1 MAAGSKRKNKG
12 GHGEDH
18 VDERWLLTY
27 SDMITL
33 LMALFI
39 VMWSMAT
46 VNTSKFE
53 ALSASLKDAF
63 SGKIL
68 SGGEAIMQPGSSS
81 SSEPSPP
88 EPPLPAVKAIE
99 PTTKSQGDGQRSDAP
114 AKETEELDKLKKE
127 IDAWTKTHGLAKEV
141 ETEVA
146 RRGLIVRVLTDRVL
160 FDSGSAQIKPQADP
174 LLDALSRLLKTEV
187 RNPIQVEG
195 NTDNVPVTGT
205 YPSNWELSTARAT
218 TVLRGMISRG
228 VWAGRLGA
236 TGYAAEHPLTSNKTE
251 AGRRRNRRVEL
262 VVLRKYAG
270 GQGGQ
275 NVTQGGTGS

>member
-1 MAAGSKRKNKG
+1 MAAGKKKKKG
-12 GHGEDH
+12 GGHEEEH
-18 VDERWLLTY
+18 ADERWLLTY
-27 SDMITL
+27 ADMITL

-68 SGGEAIMQPGSSS
+68 PGGEAIMQPGSSS
-81 SSEPSPP
+81 DSEQSPP
-88 EPPLPAVKAIE
+88 EDPLPAIKAQE
-99 PTTKSQGDGQRSDAP
+99 KTDTESSKSAS
-114 AKETEELDKLKKE
+114 KEDQELKKLKKE
-127 IDAWTKTHGLAKEV
+127 IDAWTQSHGLKAQV
-141 ETEVA
+141 ETQIA
-146 RRGLIVRVLTDRVL
+146 RRGLIVRVLTDDVL
-160 FDSGSAQIKPQADP
+160 FDSGSATIKPSADN
-174 LLDALSRLLKTEV
+174 LLDALSKLLKTQV

-195 NTDNVPVTGT
+195 NTDNVPVTGR

-218 TVLRGMISRG
+218 EVTRSLIRRG

-236 TGYAAEHPLTSNKTE
+236 TGYAAEHPIASNQTP
-251 AGRRRNRRVEL
+251 AGRRRNRRVEI
-262 VVLRKYAG
+262 VVLRRYT

-275 NVTQGGTGS
+275 TGTQGGTK

>member
-1 MAAGSKRKNKG
+1 MAAGRKKKG
-12 GHGEDH
+12 GHEEAH
-18 VDERWLLTY
+18 ADERWLLTY
-27 SDMITL
+27 ADMITL

-81 SSEPSPP
+81 QSQAAAPT
-88 EPPLPAVKAIE
+88 PPLPAIKAAE
-99 PTTKSQGDGQRSDAP
+99 ETSAADGKGA
-114 AKETEELDKLKKE
+114 AKETEELEKLKRE
-127 IDAWTKTHGLAKEV
+127 IDAWTETHGLKRAV
-141 ETEVA
+141 ETQIA
-146 RRGLIVRVLTDRVL
+146 RRGLIIRVLTDDVL
-160 FDSGSAQIKPQADP
+160 FESGSAQIKPSADS
-174 LLDALSRLLKTEV
+174 LLDALSRLLKTQV

-195 NTDNVPVTGT
+195 NTDNVPVSGM

-218 TVLRGMISRG
+218 TVVRSLIQRG
-228 VWAGRLGA
+228 VWSGRLGA
-236 TGYAAEHPLTSNKTE
+236 TGYAAEHPLASNKTE

-270 GQGGQ
+270 GGQGGQ
-275 NVTQGGTGS
+275 TVTQGGN

>member
-1 MAAGSKRKNKG
+1 MAGKKKKQ
-12 GHGEDH
+12 HHEEH

-68 SGGEAIMQPGSSS
+68 PGGEAIMQPGSSS
-81 SSEPSPP
+81 DAEQAPP
-88 EPPLPAVKAIE
+88 EDPLPAIKAQE
-99 PTTKSQGDGQRSDAP
+99 KTDAASKSATKED
-114 AKETEELDKLKKE
+114 EELKKLKKE
-127 IDAWTKTHGLAKEV
+127 IDSWTQTHGLKQQV
-141 ETEVA
+141 ETQIA
-146 RRGLIVRVLTDRVL
+146 RRGLIVRVLTDDVL
-160 FDSGSAQIKPQADP
+160 FDSGSATIKPSADG
-174 LLDALSRLLKTEV
+174 LLDALSKLLKTQV

-195 NTDNVPVTGT
+195 NTDNIPVTGQ

-218 TVLRGMISRG
+218 EVTRNLIRRG

-236 TGYAAEHPLTSNKTE
+236 TGYAAEHPIASNRTE
-251 AGRRRNRRVEL
+251 AGRKRNRRVEI

-270 GQGGQ
+270 QGQAGTGS
-275 NVTQGGTGS
+275 QGGTK